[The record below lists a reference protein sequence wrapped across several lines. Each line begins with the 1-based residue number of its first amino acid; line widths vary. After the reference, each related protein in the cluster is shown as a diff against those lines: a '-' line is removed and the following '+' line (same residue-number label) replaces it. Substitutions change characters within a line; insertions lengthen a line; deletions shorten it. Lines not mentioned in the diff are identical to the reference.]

1 MVVSSRLEEIDQ
13 EPSFNISFSSVLVK
27 MKNLFGQYLQ
37 EGSFQK
43 ILVSIYMS
51 SDHSDGSK
59 IRFILSTKW
68 SNFALLVALSK
79 DGVETW
85 QHYNYC
91 WSNVFCF
98 YFSQCFD
105 ICYILSTRKYVKTW
119 TKPIVEL
126 SKCWAQTNTH
136 IT

>member
-43 ILVSIYMS
+43 ILVSMYMS

-68 SNFALLVALSK
+68 SNFALLLALSK
-79 DGVETW
+79 IGEKTR
-85 QHYNYC
+85 QHYNYY
-91 WSNVFCF
+91 WSNLFCC
-98 YFSQCFD
+98 YFLQCFD
-105 ICYILSTRKYVKTW
+105 ICYILSIRKYLKTW

-126 SKCWAQTNTH
+126 SKCWAQTNTY